1 MKIIPISKELH
12 RDWCYIGLPHYL
24 HTQNDAIAPVVMAEI
39 SRLIVTN
46 PIIFL
51 DQDQLGLFSLQGL
64 VPGRNLMI
72 DKSGKWLGN
81 YVPARYRSLPF
92 ILATDTGGKIGDDKL
107 LCFISDLNCVAKE
120 FKENSTKIFSDKAEL
135 SEDMSRVMKFLQSID
150 QNEQL
155 TKKALLSIKNADILE
170 DWTISLKLSD
180 GEKKFSGL
188 KKINIEKLKSLPG
201 KILEDLNKT
210 GALDICFASHFSL
223 TNIEKLR
230 NLVISQS
237 VEKDKNQPESS
248 IETLRDK
255 TIKKQKEAKKEEM
268 DNLVKNLLLDDEI

>member
-1 MKIIPISKELH
+1 MKIEPISKELH

-120 FKENSTKIFSDKAEL
+120 FKENSTKIFNDKAEL

-155 TKKALLSIKNADILE
+155 TKKADR
-170 DWTISLKLSD
+170 
-180 GEKKFSGL
+180 
-188 KKINIEKLKSLPG
+188 KS
-201 KILEDLNKT
+201 
-210 GALDICFASHFSL
+210 
-223 TNIEKLR
+223 
-230 NLVISQS
+230 V
-237 VEKDKNQPESS
+237 V
-248 IETLRDK
+248 
-255 TIKKQKEAKKEEM
+255 
-268 DNLVKNLLLDDEI
+268 